1 MLESIFN
8 NVPGLKV
15 YVIFDVYIKF
25 NIVPEGLQ
33 VY

>member
-1 MLESIFN
+1 MLESISKTFQAWK
-8 NVPGLKV
+8 LI
-15 YVIFDVYIKF
+15 VIFDAYIKF